1 MSRKPKKSA
10 IIDLI
15 LNINIYEQKFYAEVG
30 SSFFSHQNFLA
41 KNTQRIAQV
50 SHDNVNA
57 ILVKQEHRP
66 RVLDARLFRIWY

>member
-1 MSRKPKKSA
+1 MSVYHS
-10 IIDLI
+10 LHMY
-15 LNINIYEQKFYAEVG
+15 IYEQKFYAEVG